1 VYARPGH
8 DAASVERTG
17 TSRHARAFADP
28 SLQDSAMI
36 DQKNPNSTEARAG
49 ATPHVAR
56 YVLMI
61 SLLLIVAA
69 FATLMIVYR

>member
-1 VYARPGH
+1 
-8 DAASVERTG
+8 
-17 TSRHARAFADP
+17 
-28 SLQDSAMI
+28 MI